1 MSLGLGIIGLPNVG
15 KSTLFEAITKKQ
27 VAKENYPF
35 CTIDP
40 NIGIVAVPDPR
51 IDALAELTK
60 SAKKIY
66 TTVEFVDIA
75 GLVKGANKG
84 EGLGNKFL
92 AQIRN
97 VNAIVYVLRCF
108 KNENIINTQT
118 AINVLQDK
126 SILETEMILKDL
138 ETIEKR
144 ITGLNKEAKANPQ
157 NKNIKK
163 EIEILTKAND
173 LLEKEKILTN
183 FDWDKEE
190 KKILNNYQL
199 LTIKQRLFLLNGS
212 PNEISPKV
220 IEIFQKNNWPFLII
234 DVLTELDASDLT
246 GEERVSLGLEQETK
260 LNELIKKCYK
270 LLNLI
275 TFFTTGA
282 DETRGWT
289 LKKNQTA
296 PQAGGVIHTD
306 FEKRFIKADVINWE
320 KLIKT
325 GGFAH
330 AKEKGLI
337 RTEGKEYIVQDGDVI
352 EIKSDA

>member
-1 MSLGLGIIGLPNVG
+1 MSLSLGIIGLPNVG

-27 VAKENYPF
+27 VAKDNYPF

-40 NIGIVAVPDPR
+40 NIGIVAVPDKR
-51 IDALAELTK
+51 IDALAKLTK

-144 ITGLNKEAKANPQ
+144 IAGLNKEVKTNPQ

-173 LLEKEKILTN
+173 LLEKEKILAN
-183 FDWDKEE
+183 LDWEDEE
-190 KKILNNYQL
+190 KKILNSYQL

-220 IEIFQKNNWPFLII
+220 IEIFKKNNWPFLIV

-246 GEERVSLGLEQETK
+246 GEERISLGLEQETK

-275 TFFTTGA
+275 TFFTTGS

-296 PQAGGVIHTD
+296 PQAGGVIHSD
-306 FEKRFIKADVINWE
+306 FEKRFIKAEVINWE
-320 KLIKT
+320 ELIKV
-325 GGFAH
+325 GGFTH
-330 AKEKGLI
+330 AKEKGLL

>member
-1 MSLGLGIIGLPNVG
+1 MSLSLGIIGLPNVG

-27 VAKENYPF
+27 VTRENYPF

-40 NIGIVAVPDPR
+40 NIGVVAVPDKR
-51 IDALAELTK
+51 VDALTQLTK

-118 AINVLQDK
+118 AINILQDK
-126 SILETEMILKDL
+126 NVLETEMMLKDL

-144 ITGLNKEAKANPQ
+144 IARLKKEIKTSPR

-163 EIEILTKAND
+163 EIEVLNHAND
-173 LLEKEKILTN
+173 LLEKETILAN
-183 FDWDKEE
+183 FNWDDEE
-190 KKILNNYQL
+190 RRILNNYQL

-212 PNEISPKV
+212 SEEISPKV
-220 IEIFQKNNWPFLII
+220 VETFKNNNWPFLII
-234 DVLTELDASDLT
+234 DVLTELDASGLNS
-246 GEERVSLGLEQETK
+246 EERVSLGLEQETK
-260 LNELIKKCYK
+260 LNELIKKCYR
-270 LLNLI
+270 LLDLI
-275 TFFTTGA
+275 TFFTTGPN
-282 DETRGWT
+282 ETRGWT
-289 LKKNQTA
+289 LKKNKTA

-306 FEKRFIKADVINWE
+306 FEKRFIKAEVINWK
-320 KLIKT
+320 KLIEA
-325 GGFAH
+325 GGFTH
-330 AKEKGLI
+330 AKEKGLV

>member
-1 MSLGLGIIGLPNVG
+1 MSLSLGIIGLPNVG

-27 VAKENYPF
+27 VARENYPF

-40 NIGIVAVPDPR
+40 NIGIVAVPDKR
-51 IDALAELTK
+51 IDALTKLTK

-108 KNENIINTQT
+108 QSENIINTQT

-144 ITGLNKEAKANPQ
+144 ISGLNKEIKTNPQ
-157 NKNIKK
+157 NKNIQK
-163 EIEILTKAND
+163 EIEILTKANG
-173 LLEKEKILTN
+173 LLEKEKMLVN
-183 FDWDKEE
+183 FDWESKE

-212 PNEISPKV
+212 CEEISPNVVK
-220 IEIFQKNNWPFLII
+220 IFKKNNWPFLIV
-234 DVLTELDASDLT
+234 DVLTELDASDFSA
-246 GEERVSLGLEQETK
+246 EERISLGLEQETK

-275 TFFTTGA
+275 TFFTTGS

-289 LKKNQTA
+289 LRKNKTA
-296 PQAGGVIHTD
+296 PEAGGVIHSD
-306 FEKRFIKADVINWE
+306 FEKRFIKAEVINWE
-320 KLIKT
+320 ELIKV
-325 GGFAH
+325 GGFTQAR
-330 AKEKGLI
+330 EKGLL

>member
-1 MSLGLGIIGLPNVG
+1 MSLSLGIIGLPNVG

-40 NIGIVAVPDPR
+40 NVGIVAVPDER
-51 IDALAELTK
+51 VDALAQLTK

-118 AINVLQDK
+118 AINILQDK

-138 ETIEKR
+138 ETVEKR
-144 ITGLNKEAKANPQ
+144 ISGLNKEIRANP
-157 NKNIKK
+157 KDKMIEK
-163 EIEILTKAND
+163 EMETLVRAND
-173 LLEKEKILTN
+173 LLEKEKILAN
-183 FDWDKEE
+183 LNWSDEE
-190 KKILNNYQL
+190 KRILDNYQL
-199 LTIKQRLFLLNGS
+199 LTIKQRIFLLNGS
-212 PNEISPKV
+212 HNEISPKIV
-220 IEIFQKNNWPFLII
+220 EIFQKNNWPFLII

-246 GEERVSLGLEQETK
+246 IEERISFGLEQETK
-260 LNELIKKCYK
+260 LNELIKKCYQ
-270 LLNLI
+270 LLDLI
-275 TFFTTGA
+275 TFFTTGS

-289 LKKNQTA
+289 LKRNETA

-306 FEKRFIKADVINWE
+306 FEKRFIRADVINWQE
-320 KLIKT
+320 LVKA
-325 GGFAH
+325 GGFIQ

>member
-1 MSLGLGIIGLPNVG
+1 MSLSLGIIGLPNVG

-40 NIGIVAVPDPR
+40 NIGIVAVPDER
-51 IDALAELTK
+51 IDSLAQLTK

-108 KNENIINTQT
+108 KNENIINAQT

-126 SILETEMILKDL
+126 GILETEMILKDL

-144 ITGLNKEAKANPQ
+144 IVGLNKEVKTDPQ

-163 EIEILTKAND
+163 EIEILTKADN
-173 LLEKEKILTN
+173 LLENEKILIN
-183 FDWDKEE
+183 QNWSDEE

-199 LTIKQRLFLLNGS
+199 LTIKQRLFLLNGQVS
-212 PNEISPKV
+212 EISPKV
-220 IEIFQKNNWPFLII
+220 IEIFKKNNWAFLIV
-234 DVLTELDASDLT
+234 DVLTELDASDLSK
-246 GEERVSLGLEQETK
+246 EERVSLGLEQETK

-275 TFFTTGA
+275 TFFTTGP

-289 LKKNQTA
+289 LGKNKTA

-306 FEKRFIKADVINWE
+306 FEKRFIKAEVINWE
-320 KLIKT
+320 ELIKA
-325 GGFAH
+325 GGFSQAR
-330 AKEKGLI
+330 EKGLI

>member
-1 MSLGLGIIGLPNVG
+1 MSLSLGIIGLPNVG

-27 VAKENYPF
+27 VARENYPF

-40 NIGIVAVPDPR
+40 NIGIVAVPDER
-51 IDALAELTK
+51 IDALVELTG
-60 SAKKIY
+60 SAKKKN

-97 VNAIVYVLRCF
+97 VSAVIYVLRCF
-108 KNENIINTQT
+108 QNNNIINTQT

-126 SILETEMILKDL
+126 SILETEMILKDM

-144 ITGLNKEAKANPQ
+144 ISVL
-157 NKNIKK
+157 KK
-163 EIEILTKAND
+163 EIKTNLRNKSMEKETETLIKANNF
-173 LLEKEKILTN
+173 LENEKILIN
-183 FDWDKEE
+183 LNWNKEE
-190 KKILNNYQL
+190 EKILNNYQL
-199 LTIKQRLFLLNGS
+199 LTMKQRLFLLNGQD
-212 PNEISPKV
+212 NEISPKV
-220 IEIFQKNNWPFLII
+220 IEIFKKNNWPFLTI
-234 DVLTELDASDLT
+234 DILTELDALNFNK
-246 GEERVSLGLEQETK
+246 EERISLGFEQDAR
-260 LNELIKKCYK
+260 LNELIRKCYQ

-275 TFFTTGA
+275 TFFTAGP

-289 LKKNQTA
+289 LKKNKTA
-296 PQAGGVIHTD
+296 PQAGGVIHSD
-306 FEKRFIKADVINWE
+306 FEKRFIRANVINWE
-320 KLIKT
+320 KLVKA
-325 GGFAH
+325 GGFSQ

-337 RTEGKEYIVQDGDVI
+337 RTEGKEYIIQDGDVI

>member
-1 MSLGLGIIGLPNVG
+1 MSLSLGIIGLPNVG

-27 VAKENYPF
+27 VARENYPF

-40 NIGIVAVPDPR
+40 NIGIVAVPDKR
-51 IDALAELTK
+51 IDALTKLTK

-108 KNENIINTQT
+108 KNENIVNTQT
-118 AINVLQDK
+118 AINILQDK

-144 ITGLNKEAKANPQ
+144 IAGLNKEVKTNPQ

-163 EIEILTKAND
+163 EIEILTHAND
-173 LLEKEKILTN
+173 LLEKEKMLTN
-183 FDWDKEE
+183 FNWDNEE
-190 KKILNNYQL
+190 KKILNSYQL

-212 PNEISPKV
+212 CDEISPKV
-220 IEIFQKNNWPFLII
+220 IEIFKKNNWPFLII
-234 DVLTELDASDLT
+234 DVLTELDSTDFT
-246 GEERVSLGLEQETK
+246 KEERVSFGLEQETK
-260 LNELIKKCYK
+260 LNELIKKCYQ
-270 LLNLI
+270 LLDLI
-275 TFFTTGA
+275 TFFTTGS
-282 DETRGWT
+282 DETRGWM
-289 LKKNQTA
+289 LKRNKTA

-306 FEKRFIKADVINWE
+306 FEKRFIRADVINWK
-320 KLIKT
+320 KLIEV
-325 GGFAH
+325 GGFAQ
-330 AKEKGLI
+330 AREKGLL

-352 EIKSDA
+352 EIRSDA

>member
-1 MSLGLGIIGLPNVG
+1 MSLSLGIIGLPNVG

-40 NIGIVAVPDPR
+40 NVGIVAVPDER
-51 IDALAELTK
+51 VDALAQLTK

-108 KNENIINTQT
+108 RNENIINTQT

-144 ITGLNKEAKANPQ
+144 ITGLNKEIKTNPK

-173 LLEKEKILTN
+173 LLEKEKILIN
-183 FDWDKEE
+183 VNWDDEE
-190 KKILNNYQL
+190 KKTLNNYQL
-199 LTIKQRLFLLNGS
+199 LTIKQRLFLLNGQAD
-212 PNEISPKV
+212 EISPKV
-220 IEIFQKNNWPFLII
+220 MEIFKKNNWPFLII
-234 DVLTELDASDLT
+234 DVLTELDASGLSE
-246 GEERVSLGLEQETK
+246 EERVSLGIERETK
-260 LNELIKKCYK
+260 LNKLIKKCYK
-270 LLNLI
+270 LLDLI

-289 LKKNQTA
+289 LRRNKTA
-296 PQAGGVIHTD
+296 PQAGGVIHSD
-306 FEKRFIKADVINWE
+306 FEKRFIRAEVINWE
-320 KLIKT
+320 ELIKA
-325 GGFAH
+325 GGFSQAR
-330 AKEKGLI
+330 EKGLI
-337 RTEGKEYIVQDGDVI
+337 RTEGKEYVVQDGDVI

>member
-1 MSLGLGIIGLPNVG
+1 MSLSLGIIGLPNVG

-40 NIGIVAVPDPR
+40 NVGIVAVPDER
-51 IDALAELTK
+51 VDALAQLTK

-118 AINVLQDK
+118 AINILQDK

-138 ETIEKR
+138 ETVEKR
-144 ITGLNKEAKANPQ
+144 ISGLNKEIRANP
-157 NKNIKK
+157 KDKMIEK
-163 EIEILTKAND
+163 EMETLVRAND
-173 LLEKEKILTN
+173 LLEKEKILVN
-183 FDWDKEE
+183 LNWSDEE
-190 KKILNNYQL
+190 KRILDNYQL
-199 LTIKQRLFLLNGS
+199 LTMKQRIFLLNGS
-212 PNEISPKV
+212 RDEISPKIV
-220 IEIFQKNNWPFLII
+220 EIFQKNNWPFLII

-246 GEERVSLGLEQETK
+246 IEERISFGLEQETK
-260 LNELIKKCYK
+260 LNELIKKCYQ
-270 LLNLI
+270 LLDLI
-275 TFFTTGA
+275 TFFTTGS

-289 LKKNQTA
+289 LKKSETA

-306 FEKRFIKADVINWE
+306 FEKRFIRADVINWQE
-320 KLIKT
+320 LVKA
-325 GGFAH
+325 GGFIQAR
-330 AKEKGLI
+330 EKGLI

-352 EIKSDA
+352 EIRSDA